1 MSKIHF
7 DIIEPAF
14 RSSGYNLVV
23 LENDNRDAINTGL
36 RFVNNDACYPSL
48 MVVGQI
54 MDAVLS
60 GKYDMTKTA
69 VLMSQTGGG
78 CRASNYM
85 GFIRRALAKA
95 GYPDVPVISINLA
108 SLEKNPGFKFTP
120 ALVQKGMYGLV
131 FGDIFLRCLY
141 HVRPYE
147 AEPGSANALHEKWK
161 EKCIAFLSQD
171 KLLSH
176 RTYKKMCREMIRDFD
191 KLPILDIQKPRVGIV
206 GEILVKFAP
215 AANNHLVELL
225 ESEGAEAVVP
235 DLLDFFL
242 YCFYNANFKAEKLGM
257 SDKSVS
263 KWERGVCLP
272 DVSVYKE
279 LCSILGISLNEF
291 LAGEDIAQENMIQ
304 KSETNIIEVIRDN
317 INKQKCLKV
326 MRCILLVISI
336 CAVAVI
342 GFIIYR
348 LKKPQNY
355 ISPIAKDSIEM
366 QTAELLAGPDGAFI
380 YKFVTT
386 DEYKKLRLHIYQ
398 YESGKLSNQD
408 KVEIGFED
416 IGSPKSGEIV
426 MVPDFGNYVIKL
438 IISGDGSKLST
449 EIPVLENV
457 EDREYYGRSA
467 TEIQNVVDIRYNKQQ
482 PLIAFLYDDD
492 TMSVPALDDLINSQT
507 DLLSKNDYVYYVA
520 FEFCK

>member
-1 MSKIHF
+1 MDLIKI
-7 DIIEPAF
+7 
-14 RSSGYNLVV
+14 
-23 LENDNRDAINTGL
+23 
-36 RFVNNDACYPSL
+36 
-48 MVVGQI
+48 
-54 MDAVLS
+54 
-60 GKYDMTKTA
+60 GKYIAGKRKSLGMTQRQ
-69 VLMSQTGGG
+69 L
-78 CRASNYM
+78 
-85 GFIRRALAKA
+85 
-95 GYPDVPVISINLA
+95 
-108 SLEKNPGFKFTP
+108 
-120 ALVQKGMYGLV
+120 
-131 FGDIFLRCLY
+131 
-141 HVRPYE
+141 
-147 AEPGSANALHEKWK
+147 
-161 EKCIAFLSQD
+161 
-171 KLLSH
+171 
-176 RTYKKMCREMIRDFD
+176 
-191 KLPILDIQKPRVGIV
+191 
-206 GEILVKFAP
+206 
-215 AANNHLVELL
+215 
-225 ESEGAEAVVP
+225 
-235 DLLDFFL
+235 
-242 YCFYNANFKAEKLGM
+242 AEKLGM

-492 TMSVPALDDLINSQT
+492 TMSVPALDDLVNSQT
-507 DLLSKNDYVYYVA
+507 EFISNNDYVYYVA

>member
-1 MSKIHF
+1 MDLIKI
-7 DIIEPAF
+7 
-14 RSSGYNLVV
+14 
-23 LENDNRDAINTGL
+23 
-36 RFVNNDACYPSL
+36 
-48 MVVGQI
+48 
-54 MDAVLS
+54 
-60 GKYDMTKTA
+60 GKYIAGKRKSLGMTQRQ
-69 VLMSQTGGG
+69 L
-78 CRASNYM
+78 
-85 GFIRRALAKA
+85 
-95 GYPDVPVISINLA
+95 
-108 SLEKNPGFKFTP
+108 
-120 ALVQKGMYGLV
+120 
-131 FGDIFLRCLY
+131 
-141 HVRPYE
+141 
-147 AEPGSANALHEKWK
+147 
-161 EKCIAFLSQD
+161 
-171 KLLSH
+171 
-176 RTYKKMCREMIRDFD
+176 
-191 KLPILDIQKPRVGIV
+191 
-206 GEILVKFAP
+206 
-215 AANNHLVELL
+215 
-225 ESEGAEAVVP
+225 
-235 DLLDFFL
+235 
-242 YCFYNANFKAEKLGM
+242 AEKLGM

-342 GFIIYR
+342 GFTIYR

-355 ISPIAKDSIEM
+355 ISPVAKDSIEM
-366 QTAELLAGPDGAFI
+366 QTAELLAGPDGAFV
-380 YKFVTT
+380 YKFITT

>member
-1 MSKIHF
+1 MDLIKI
-7 DIIEPAF
+7 
-14 RSSGYNLVV
+14 
-23 LENDNRDAINTGL
+23 
-36 RFVNNDACYPSL
+36 
-48 MVVGQI
+48 
-54 MDAVLS
+54 
-60 GKYDMTKTA
+60 GKYIAGKRKSLGMTQRQ
-69 VLMSQTGGG
+69 L
-78 CRASNYM
+78 
-85 GFIRRALAKA
+85 
-95 GYPDVPVISINLA
+95 
-108 SLEKNPGFKFTP
+108 
-120 ALVQKGMYGLV
+120 
-131 FGDIFLRCLY
+131 
-141 HVRPYE
+141 
-147 AEPGSANALHEKWK
+147 
-161 EKCIAFLSQD
+161 
-171 KLLSH
+171 
-176 RTYKKMCREMIRDFD
+176 
-191 KLPILDIQKPRVGIV
+191 
-206 GEILVKFAP
+206 
-215 AANNHLVELL
+215 
-225 ESEGAEAVVP
+225 
-235 DLLDFFL
+235 
-242 YCFYNANFKAEKLGM
+242 AEKLGM

-398 YESGKLSNQD
+398 YESGKLIDQD

-449 EIPVLENV
+449 EIPILENV

>member
-1 MSKIHF
+1 MDLIKI
-7 DIIEPAF
+7 
-14 RSSGYNLVV
+14 
-23 LENDNRDAINTGL
+23 
-36 RFVNNDACYPSL
+36 
-48 MVVGQI
+48 
-54 MDAVLS
+54 
-60 GKYDMTKTA
+60 GKYIAGKRKSLGMTQRQ
-69 VLMSQTGGG
+69 L
-78 CRASNYM
+78 
-85 GFIRRALAKA
+85 
-95 GYPDVPVISINLA
+95 
-108 SLEKNPGFKFTP
+108 
-120 ALVQKGMYGLV
+120 
-131 FGDIFLRCLY
+131 
-141 HVRPYE
+141 
-147 AEPGSANALHEKWK
+147 
-161 EKCIAFLSQD
+161 
-171 KLLSH
+171 
-176 RTYKKMCREMIRDFD
+176 
-191 KLPILDIQKPRVGIV
+191 
-206 GEILVKFAP
+206 
-215 AANNHLVELL
+215 
-225 ESEGAEAVVP
+225 
-235 DLLDFFL
+235 
-242 YCFYNANFKAEKLGM
+242 AEKLGM

-386 DEYKKLRLHIYQ
+386 GEYKKLRLHIYQ